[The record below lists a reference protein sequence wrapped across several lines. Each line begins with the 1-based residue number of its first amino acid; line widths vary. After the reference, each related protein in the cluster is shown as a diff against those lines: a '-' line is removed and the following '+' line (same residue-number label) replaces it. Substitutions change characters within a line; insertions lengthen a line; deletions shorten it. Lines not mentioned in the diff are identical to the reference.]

1 MKAVF
6 ISHYEAR
13 RSQTHAP
20 QVPRLVCR
28 GNPLRVSTF
37 NSREPFLLG
46 WNRSSGAYRGN
57 STSATGANQRL
68 DAGLLELGWD
78 QVRLG
83 TGTIRRAAFPR
94 GNLGGRNMGA

>member
-1 MKAVF
+1 MPAVLS
-6 ISHYEAR
+6 SHREAR
-13 RSQTHAP
+13 RSQTQAP

-28 GNPLRVSTF
+28 GHPLRVSTF

-68 DAGLLELGWD
+68 GAGLLELGWD

-83 TGTIRRAAFPR
+83 TGAIRRAAFPR
-94 GNLGGRNMGA
+94 GNLAGRKVGA